1 MASSDVRIA
10 GLADVAKAMLATLAA
25 GRDAVAARVVDI
37 QGFSTWAGDE
47 LVVVDEA
54 GTQHG
59 WVLGEFG
66 GRRVRAVAEG
76 MLGRGRQE
84 LTSVEVEVHGTDVV
98 EAGLSCGGRAELLLQ
113 PAQGIPSVLW
123 SRLAERA
130 PVALLTR
137 IDGPGSSAESMVVGA
152 DGMRAGTI
160 GSDAEGAVME
170 STVAEARLVLANGHS
185 ATRRVPSDT
194 GTVLVEVWVPTP
206 RLVVVGSGDL
216 VGAISAQAGLL
227 GWDTAA
233 VEDRP
238 ASADDGAPEWM
249 ALDEAL
255 TWAGAS
261 AALVVLSHD
270 PHVDVPAL
278 VAALDRSVPYIG
290 AMGSRRT
297 QSRRFARLVALGRT
311 EQELDRV
318 RRPIGLD
325 LGGRGAP
332 EIALAICAEILAL
345 HCGRDAK
352 PLRDAAGPINDRPT
366 APTTSS

>member
-1 MASSDVRIA
+1 MATTDQQII
-10 GLADVAKAMLATLAA
+10 GLADVAKAALAVQEESRSAVV
-25 GRDAVAARVVDI
+25 GRVIDI

-47 LVVVDEA
+47 LIVVDDVGA
-54 GTQHG
+54 QHG

-66 GRRVRAVAEG
+66 GRRVREAARAMLAEG
-76 MLGRGRQE
+76 TPALAN
-84 LTSVEVEVHGTDVV
+84 VEVEVHGADVI

-113 PAQGIPSVLW
+113 SAAGIPSGLW

-137 IDGPGSSAESMVVGA
+137 IDGPGRSPQSMTVEPRGETV
-152 DGMRAGTI
+152 GTI
-160 GSDAEGAVME
+160 GDDPETAVVE
-170 STVAEARLVLANGHS
+170 AAVAEALRVFANGHS
-185 ATRRVPSDT
+185 ATRRVESDQ
-194 GTVLVEVWVPTP
+194 GTVLVEVWIPSP

-227 GWDTAA
+227 GWDTIA

-238 ASADDGAPEWM
+238 AAGDDGTLHWP

-255 TWAGAS
+255 AWAGAS
-261 AALVVLSHD
+261 AALIVLSHD

-278 VAALDRSVPYIG
+278 AAALDGAVPYIG

-297 QSRRFARLVALGRT
+297 QSRRFARLRALGRPEGET
-311 EQELDRV
+311 DRV
-318 RRPIGLD
+318 HRPIGLD

-332 EIALAICAEILAL
+332 EVALAICAEILAF
-345 HCGRDAK
+345 HCGRDGR
-352 PLRDAAGPINDRPT
+352 PLRDAEGPINDRPI
-366 APTTSS
+366 APATP